1 MKKEMRCAVFTGQR
15 AVKLQRFPIPEV
27 DDDKLLVKIEACG
40 ICTWEQRVFT
50 GSINTDYPL
59 IGGHEVAGRI
69 EAIGKDVHGDWE
81 VEHRT
86 GSQWSAISRY
96 RRI

>member
-1 MKKEMRCAVFTGQR
+1 MS
-15 AVKLQRFPIPEV
+15 
-27 DDDKLLVKIEACG
+27 G

-59 IGGHEVAGRI
+59 IGGHEAAGRI

-81 VEHRT
+81 VGQYGIPVTSENNFRPSGT
-86 GSQWSAISRY
+86 ILKEKSAAPDAAN
-96 RRI
+96 